1 MIYFKKILS
10 IIVIS
15 LLFGVNAYAFFK
27 NAKETAIENCADAD
41 WLRRYHNQPSYYLK
55 NIPEEMYQEIY
66 NSSDLSISRGNIDSG
81 NFNTKNAYDEF
92 LKFAKETFEFT
103 EDERIDWTNTA
114 YKISIGFKKE
124 EVVNELPAFKLKENF
139 KSVEAEKRK
148 QLMDLFDTL
157 ASRMKFTRYAEEF
170 LKKAIAVNFSELK
183 IKKKFKNELY
193 AKRYRRCEETHN
205 ELPSSFINEWE
216 DGDQVKEIKDK
227 ILK

>member
-1 MIYFKKILS
+1 MKRLLS
-10 IIVIS
+10 IIIIG
-15 LLFGVNAYAFFK
+15 LLFSGNAYAFFK

-41 WLRRYHNQPSYYLK
+41 WLRRYNNQPSYYLK
-55 NIPEEMYQEIY
+55 NIPKEMYQEIY
-66 NSSDLSISRGNIDSG
+66 NSSDLSISRGNVDSG
-81 NFNTKNAYDEF
+81 NLNTKNAYDEF

-139 KSVEAEKRK
+139 KSEEAEKRK
-148 QLMDLFDTL
+148 QLMDLFDKLT
-157 ASRMKFTRYAEEF
+157 SRMKMNRLFKEF
-170 LKKAIAVNFSELK
+170 LEKAIAVEFTELK

-193 AKRYRRCEETHN
+193 AKRYRRCEEEHN
-205 ELPSSFINEWE
+205 KLPSSFINEWE